1 MPYYQ
6 NQTKMYLKSICEE
19 IQKAMYKPV
28 AELNTTAWITPEPL
42 PFEKRF
48 SGKKKLIGIGQK
60 WGKLWDCA
68 WFHFSGEVPQ
78 SAAGKKVVLLIDVNG
93 EACVVDEQGCPIRG
107 LTNVSSTF
115 DRSLGEPGKRVVQF
129 VEKAKGGEK
138 IDIWADAG
146 NNDLFGK
153 YKNNGTLE
161 QAHVAICNE
170 EMRGLYYD
178 FEVLYQLMINLP
190 GDKARYHSIMFALNE
205 AAKVFHEYTE
215 DEAKKAKEI
224 LASEL
229 NKKGGDSSLTI
240 SAVGHAH
247 IDLAWLWP
255 VRETIRKGART
266 FSTVLELMNRYP
278 DYIFGA
284 SQPQLYQ
291 WMKDYYPD
299 LYKKIKCRIEEGRW
313 ETQGA
318 MWVEADTNIPG
329 GEALIRQIL
338 YGKIFFRNEFGKDMK
353 ILWLPDVFGY
363 TASLPQI
370 LKKSGVDY
378 FVTIKLSGN
387 IFNQIPHHT
396 FYWQGID
403 GSRTL
408 THMPPEGTYNSSA
421 NPSAIMKTEKEF
433 RDKGISDRCLL
444 LFGIGDGG
452 GGPGVEHLER
462 LQRENNL
469 DGLVPVRQ
477 EPALNFFK
485 RIEQEL
491 YKYKTWVGEL
501 YFERHQGTYTSQA
514 RSKRFNRKMEI
525 ALRELEYASVLAFI
539 ETGFPYPKK
548 ELTEIWKEVLLY
560 QFHDILSGTSIKR
573 VYDESLQRY
582 EHLLERTK
590 QLTEKAYLALT
601 DKINVGEEET
611 GYMIIN
617 SLSWKRNEWVYIEG
631 QWVHVNVPAMGYIAV
646 NLKSGDDEHQELF
659 APETIL
665 ENNILK
671 IQFAEDGTI
680 QSIFDKECNRELIAP
695 EAVANRLSIY
705 EDQGDAWDFP
715 INYDE
720 KLADCFE
727 LKTTEARVDGPRAII
742 KQVYTFGQ
750 SKLVQEITLT
760 AGCRRIDFNTEVDW
774 QESNKM
780 LRTSFPVNVYTTEA
794 TCDIQFGNIKRP
806 THRNTSWDMAKF
818 EICAHKWVD
827 LSQGDYGVALL
838 NDCKYGYK
846 VLKNVIDLNLL
857 RSPGYPDPTADR
869 SQQEFTYSLY
879 PHRGDH
885 ISGEVVKAAYE
896 LNIPLKILATKAH
909 KGKLPANKSF
919 IKVGAENVIVET
931 VKKAEDDDNL
941 IIRFYEAYGIGT
953 RTKIH
958 LNFEAK
964 TVQLVDI
971 VEENAKLITLDGKSV
986 ELYFRPFEIHTLK
999 IYV

>member
-48 SGKKKLIGIGQK
+48 SGKKKSIGIGQK

-190 GDKARYHSIMFALNE
+190 GDKARYHSIIFALNE

-525 ALRELEYASVLAFI
+525 ALRELEYASVLAFLNAD
-539 ETGFPYPKK
+539 FSYPKGK
-548 ELTEIWKEVLLY
+548 LDKIWKEILLY
-560 QFHDILSGTSIKR
+560 QFHDILPGTSIKR

-582 EHLLERTK
+582 EYLLERTK
-590 QLTEKAYLALT
+590 QLIKKAYTALA
-601 DKINVGEEET
+601 DIINVGEEET
-611 GYMIIN
+611 GYMIVN
-617 SLSWKRNEWVYIEG
+617 SLSWERKEWIG
-631 QWVHVNVPAMGYIAV
+631 IDGKWIHVDVPAMGYTVV
-646 NLKSGDDEHQELF
+646 NLESSDDEHQQLF
-659 APETIL
+659 AFKTTL

-671 IQFAEDGTI
+671 IQFAGDGSI
-680 QSIFDKECNRELIAP
+680 KSIFDKDGIFLLIMMRSWLI
-695 EAVANRLSIY
+695 VLS
-705 EDQGDAWDFP
+705 
-715 INYDE
+715 
-720 KLADCFE
+720 
-727 LKTTEARVDGPRAII
+727 
-742 KQVYTFGQ
+742 
-750 SKLVQEITLT
+750 
-760 AGCRRIDFNTEVDW
+760 
-774 QESNKM
+774 
-780 LRTSFPVNVYTTEA
+780 
-794 TCDIQFGNIKRP
+794 
-806 THRNTSWDMAKF
+806 
-818 EICAHKWVD
+818 
-827 LSQGDYGVALL
+827 
-838 NDCKYGYK
+838 
-846 VLKNVIDLNLL
+846 
-857 RSPGYPDPTADR
+857 
-869 SQQEFTYSLY
+869 
-879 PHRGDH
+879 
-885 ISGEVVKAAYE
+885 
-896 LNIPLKILATKAH
+896 
-909 KGKLPANKSF
+909 
-919 IKVGAENVIVET
+919 
-931 VKKAEDDDNL
+931 
-941 IIRFYEAYGIGT
+941 
-953 RTKIH
+953 
-958 LNFEAK
+958 
-964 TVQLVDI
+964 
-971 VEENAKLITLDGKSV
+971 
-986 ELYFRPFEIHTLK
+986 
-999 IYV
+999 